1 MMYNFTKLNW
11 YLEGEKLGK
20 YDILKEN
27 CYRRFINTLNE
38 CGIFLISADDEKI
51 GYLIFEEFDI
61 DVRSN
66 LCDNN
71 LSMFISEGWIDESI
85 EEKCRKLR
93 DSFCEIQTLYPQIWN
108 IHSIRISEKWME
120 ILKLSDE
127 IKENL
132 YFVLP

>member
-1 MMYNFTKLNW
+1 MKW
-11 YLEGEKLGK
+11 EK
-20 YDILKEN
+20 YDLLKES

-38 CGIFLISADDEKI
+38 CGIFLLSVDDEKI
-51 GYLIFEEFDI
+51 GYFIFEEFDI

-71 LSMFISEGWIDESI
+71 LAMFISEGWIDDPI
-85 EEKCRKLR
+85 EEKCKKMR
-93 DSFCEIQTLYPQIWN
+93 DSFCEIQTLHPQIWN
-108 IHSIRISEKWME
+108 VNSVRTSEKWLE

-132 YFVLP
+132 YFILR